1 MNTDAYITSSFFV
14 SSFSLLF
21 MTSGF
26 FFVLLNQKD
35 TYNDLLLTSDL
46 FKYGVMN

>member
-21 MTSGF
+21 MPF

-35 TYNDLLLTSDL
+35 RYNDLLSTSNL